1 MLGFFEKNGKDHW
14 FPKDIGQVKVI
25 IPEVE
30 YTEDGEDRT
39 GELHITINHEGVV
52 YDLVRPTEDGGR
64 EVVATRAIDHGFIA
78 DSLTRDD

>member
-1 MLGFFEKNGKDHW
+1 MLGFFEKNGKLHH

-39 GELHITINHEGVV
+39 GELHITVTYEGII

-64 EVVATRAIDHGFIA
+64 EVVATRSTEHSFIA

>member
-1 MLGFFEKNGKDHW
+1 MLGMFEKGGKFHQL
-14 FPKDIGQVKVI
+14 PKDIGQVKVI

-30 YTEDGEDRT
+30 YTEDGEDHM

-64 EVVATRAIDHGFIA
+64 EVVETRATDHGFIA